1 MDDEDVQTTFL
12 DTILL
17 ALAGFVCIAILL
29 LPHINPKV
37 VKEGDGVTTQ
47 EGVTLEITWD
57 EGLDADVD
65 LWVQAPG
72 DRPIGYSN
80 KGGLVCNLL
89 RDDLGHLADPLK
101 INHEETVCRG
111 IVPDQLYVVN
121 VHAFRGA
128 NVWPVEVRMQ
138 ATTKTNKGYSIQA
151 FTTVGRL
158 DRVGEEI
165 TLIAFKLSENGI
177 LDPDSVNTIYR
188 PLREFKG
195 K

>member
-1 MDDEDVQTTFL
+1 MGKDDSGTIFL
-12 DTILL
+12 DVILL

-37 VKEGDGVTTQ
+37 VKQGDGVTTQ

-138 ATTKTNKGYSIQA
+138 ATAKTNKGYSIQA

-188 PLREFKG
+188 PLREFKS

>member
-17 ALAGFVCIAILL
+17 ALAGFVCVAILL

-37 VKEGDGVTTQ
+37 VNQGDGVTTQ

-57 EGLDADVD
+57 EEMDVDVD

-111 IVPDQLYVVN
+111 IVPDQLYIVN
-121 VHAFRGA
+121 AHAFRGA

-138 ATTKTNKGYSIQA
+138 ATTKTPKGYSIQA

-188 PLREFKG
+188 PLREFKS